1 MLIAGILIL
10 LVYLVWAIK
19 TGPTD
24 AGNWKDFGKT
34 ALLIGGATWVSKSLA
49 DRWDV
54 ESETLDFVYA
64 LLVMLATVIVCE
76 VIVRLFRRRLDRQES
91 AGARK

>member
-1 MLIAGILIL
+1 MSIYI
-10 LVYLVWAIK
+10 VWAIK
-19 TGPTD
+19 TGPAD
-24 AGNWKDFGKT
+24 AGNWRDFGKT
-34 ALLIGGATWVSKSLA
+34 ALQIGGATWICKSLA

-76 VIVRLFRRRLDRQES
+76 VIVRLLRRRLDRQES
-91 AGARK
+91 ADAGKG